1 MFCHVNWKLM
11 RHHWNNL
18 FLFSFCWHN
27 WRVILSCLVDIWT
40 LKEMFIL
47 VFFCPYFI
55 TWRPFTIIYLWLFIH
70 YCKVS
75 CVFWNAVHLMTQSFF
90 SFAFCFIFNFISI
103 LNFTQ
108 FYKKMEE
115 RYVGLIPINLSLL
128 LFYSEY
134 CILSFCLPFHC
145 TLGSRFI
152 FPCVNHRQNISHVL
166 N

>member
-1 MFCHVNWKLM
+1 M

-90 SFAFCFIFNFISI
+90 SFPFCFIFNFISI

-108 FYKKMEE
+108 FYKKWRKDMW
-115 RYVGLIPINLSLL
+115 VSFLLISP
-128 LFYSEY
+128 
-134 CILSFCLPFHC
+134 SFFSTLNIASCHFVCPFIVH
-145 TLGSRFI
+145 LEVDSSF
-152 FPCVNHRQNISHVL
+152 HVL
-166 N
+166 TIVRISPMYWISL